1 MALHKFISRLN
12 AIPSK
17 IPAGV
22 FAEIDKMTLNMRR
35 IQNSQNHF
43 LKRKDKGEDLDFM
56 IVKLA
61 ISLQ

>member
-1 MALHKFISRLN
+1 MMALHKFISRLN

-35 IQNSQNHF
+35 IQNHF